1 MASLAGQW
9 GIGTRLC
16 PYIKDGNRFHF
27 RTDPISNLRNGDMRK
42 WRISGT
48 SPFGLKVRKCFV
60 LGERLH
66 YCQLPK
72 MDVLDSVRL
81 FRFET

>member
-1 MASLAGQW
+1 
-9 GIGTRLC
+9 
-16 PYIKDGNRFHF
+16 
-27 RTDPISNLRNGDMRK
+27 MRK

-66 YCQLPK
+66 YGHLPK
-72 MDVLDSVRL
+72 LAVVNSIGVARL
-81 FRFET
+81 ES

>member
-1 MASLAGQW
+1 
-9 GIGTRLC
+9 
-16 PYIKDGNRFHF
+16 
-27 RTDPISNLRNGDMRK
+27 MRK

-72 MDVLDSVRL
+72 LAVVKAIGLAP
-81 FRFET
+81 F